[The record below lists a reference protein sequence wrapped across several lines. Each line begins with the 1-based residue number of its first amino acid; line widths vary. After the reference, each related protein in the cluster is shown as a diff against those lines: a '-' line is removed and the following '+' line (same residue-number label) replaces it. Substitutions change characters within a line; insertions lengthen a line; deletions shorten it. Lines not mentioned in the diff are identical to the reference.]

1 MDYENIKR
9 TVHKTAREVKRVSGN
24 FYESSKLS
32 VKISKKEASVE
43 DKFLMIGE
51 LVYNSY
57 AHDEPAGDKVHE
69 LCESISA
76 DYAEIRKMKRKRD
89 IIKSGRKCEV
99 CGCPV
104 SPDAQSCPNCG
115 CEL

>member
-1 MDYENIKR
+1 MDYETLKH
-9 TVHKTAREVKRVSGN
+9 TVHKTARGVKRASEN
-24 FYESSKLS
+24 LYESSKLS

-43 DKFLMIGE
+43 DKFLLIGE

-57 AHDEPAGDKVHE
+57 AKGEPSGEKVSE
-69 LCESISA
+69 LCEQISE
-76 DYAEIRKMKRKRD
+76 DFAEINRMKKKRE

-104 SPDAQSCPNCG
+104 APEAEACPNCG